1 MTPAAGTQNVPP
13 NTPITLTFSAPVSLQ
28 KAAPTLSPS
37 IAGKWVQSNA
47 TTLTYELDSPLIP
60 YTQEVVTIPGGA
72 HGLTSKSGATLS
84 SSHTVAFGVAAGDT
98 LRLQQL
104 LAQLDYLPVGFS
116 PTGPAPT
123 HADLA
128 LDQQGSFS
136 WRWPSLPTQLTSQWT
151 QGTMNEITK
160 AAIENFEN
168 QNSIG
173 VDGEAGPTVWTA
185 LLNDVINNKV
195 SATPYVYVLVNKVVP
210 QTATLWNNGTV
221 QYTVPV
227 NSGAPGAD
235 TTDGTYAVFEHVRFS
250 EMKGTNVDGSTYDD
264 PNVPYASYFNGG
276 DALHGFIRS
285 SYGTP
290 QSNGCVEMSYANAA
304 LFWALTPIGTLVTV
318 EGPDLGTAPP
328 PTTTTTTAPGTTT
341 TAPAAPAAPPA
352 AVTTTTLAPAV
363 TTGSTPAELTPCFG
377 SALLGAG
384 RPELGGGRRL
394 GLGAPWR
401 TGAALGAQA
410 PQALRHVVG
419 LGVGAEEALEVLPR
433 LGDVARP
440 LVQVRQQ
447 VPLADVPFRRVA
459 QGLGRPRGRQHGD
472 GAVEVAGVGQRGR
485 RDDPALGQDV
495 GLGRALPELGPQGG
509 HLLGLVQR
517 PLAVH
522 QHRDVLGRVAQAP
535 EGLEMPGGRTPPAG
549 AVGGQPGQLA
559 HGGHAGS
566 LVGHGLDGP
575 QRVGEA
581 VALVGAEG
589 RLGQMDQV
597 LTVVGRGDVGGV
609 ADFRGDLRRQGV
621 LVPE

>member
-1 MTPAAGTQNVPP
+1 MNVLESREGRPLRLRPWVLLVGAAVVVAAVAIVLALSGSSPTHSGSSNGSTGSGGAGSGTGGSGGSAAKFALQSVRPAAGTQNVPP

-72 HGLTSKSGATLS
+72 HGVTSTSGATLN

-116 PTGPAPT
+116 PTGPAPAN
-123 HADLA
+123 ADLA
-128 LDQQGSFS
+128 LDQPGSFS

-160 AAIENFEN
+160 AAIEDFEN

-227 NSGAPGAD
+227 NTGAPGAD
-235 TTDGTYAVFEHVRFS
+235 TVDGSYAVFEHVRFS

-276 DALHGFIRS
+276 DALHGFIRA

-304 LFWALTPIGTLVTV
+304 LIWALTPIGTLVTV
-318 EGPDLGTAPP
+318 EGPDLGTTPP
-328 PTTTTTTAPGTTT
+328 PTTTTTTAP
-341 TAPAAPAAPPA
+341 PAPAAPPA

-363 TTGSTPAELTPCFG
+363 TTASIP
-377 SALLGAG
+377 
-384 RPELGGGRRL
+384 
-394 GLGAPWR
+394 
-401 TGAALGAQA
+401 
-410 PQALRHVVG
+410 
-419 LGVGAEEALEVLPR
+419 
-433 LGDVARP
+433 
-440 LVQVRQQ
+440 
-447 VPLADVPFRRVA
+447 
-459 QGLGRPRGRQHGD
+459 
-472 GAVEVAGVGQRGR
+472 
-485 RDDPALGQDV
+485 
-495 GLGRALPELGPQGG
+495 
-509 HLLGLVQR
+509 
-517 PLAVH
+517 
-522 QHRDVLGRVAQAP
+522 
-535 EGLEMPGGRTPPAG
+535 
-549 AVGGQPGQLA
+549 
-559 HGGHAGS
+559 
-566 LVGHGLDGP
+566 
-575 QRVGEA
+575 
-581 VALVGAEG
+581 
-589 RLGQMDQV
+589 
-597 LTVVGRGDVGGV
+597 
-609 ADFRGDLRRQGV
+609 
-621 LVPE
+621 